1 MACTL
6 VETLFRRLHEYT
18 FANGDLVSSGVMF
31 DPFVVVEAQHHANVF
46 LRRCN
51 LEVVDVARLLDV
63 SEACSSDNEEQ
74 NDNEFGGI
82 ELLWAATVSVT
93 KLAITQHSEQLKN
106 N

>member
-1 MACTL
+1 MGRGQQEGTSSW
-6 VETLFRRLHEYT
+6 VERRKEHEKGEEEGQFT
-18 FANGDLVSSGVMF
+18 SRPDQQ
-31 DPFVVVEAQHHANVF
+31 DHQ
-46 LRRCN
+46 
-51 LEVVDVARLLDV
+51 
-63 SEACSSDNEEQ
+63 EEQ

>member
-1 MACTL
+1 MGRGQQEGTSSW
-6 VETLFRRLHEYT
+6 VERRQEHEKGEEEGQFT
-18 FANGDLVSSGVMF
+18 SRPDQQ
-31 DPFVVVEAQHHANVF
+31 DHQ
-46 LRRCN
+46 
-51 LEVVDVARLLDV
+51 
-63 SEACSSDNEEQ
+63 EEQ